1 MKAKATGLVM
11 LTAVGVALA
20 GCTPSTGGGG
30 SNAAAG
36 DEGNGQGTVKM
47 VLWPG
52 PEGDAMS
59 KVVAAYN
66 AGQGQQDK
74 VKVDM
79 TLLSR
84 QDTFSKESTLMAA
97 KSSQQDI
104 YFVASYNVGQFSNAL
119 EPLGDVDASNYFP
132 VAVDGLKYEGK
143 QFALP
148 LDVSNHFLLYRKD
161 LLDTLLSDKGQWG
174 AYAAVAQKALGE
186 KRDPKPAEQWDWD
199 DYVAMSAW
207 FSKNANPSS
216 PTQYGTILQ
225 AKNLLYNTM
234 IWDDVLWGEGG
245 GWTGS
250 DGKAALDSEAGL
262 KAVNVYRSIYTN
274 GWTSKD
280 SSQAEFPETQA
291 ALKAGSAAFALQW
304 SAGFAELNDPAKSPK
319 VAGKIAIAPVPGQK
333 THVHALAVA
342 LNKYSGNKAAA
353 KKFLGYLATTDAMTA
368 YAKAGGIPPV
378 PSVLK
383 ANASINPAFDKIS
396 ESIEKYGYSVPVF
409 PNTFQAYSK
418 IAEALSGAWV
428 GQGDARTALQ
438 TANADLQKLL
448 G

>member
-1 MKAKATGLVM
+1 MKAKATGLVT
-11 LTAVGVALA
+11 LTAVGIALA
-20 GCTPSTGGGG
+20 GCAPSTGAGGN
-30 SNAAAG
+30 SSAAG
-36 DEGNGQGTVKM
+36 DQGSGQGTVKM

-66 AGQGQQDK
+66 AGQGQKDK
-74 VKVDM
+74 IKVDM

-104 YFVASYNVGQFSNAL
+104 YFVASYNVGQYSNAL
-119 EPLGDVDASNYFP
+119 EPLTNVDASNYFP
-132 VAVDGLKYEGK
+132 VAVEGLKYQGK

-161 LLDTLLSDKGQWG
+161 LLDKLLSSKAQWP
-174 AYAAVAQKALGE
+174 AYESVAAKAIGE
-186 KRDPKPAEQWDWD
+186 KRDPKPAEQWDWN
-199 DYVAMSAW
+199 DYIAMSAW
-207 FSKNANPSS
+207 FSKSANPTSA
-216 PTQYGTILQ
+216 TQYGTILQ

-245 GWTGS
+245 SWTTP
-250 DGKAALDSEAGL
+250 DGKANLDTPQAQ
-262 KAVNVYRSIYTN
+262 KAVNVYSTIYKN

-304 SAGFAELNDPAKSPK
+304 SAGFAELNDPSKSPQ

-353 KKFLGYLATTDAMTA
+353 TKFLNYLATTDAMTA
-368 YAKAGGIPPV
+368 YAKAGGIPAM

-383 ANASINPAFDKIS
+383 ANASINPAFDKIA
-396 ESIEKYGYSVPVF
+396 ESIDKYGYSVPVF

-418 IAEALSGAWV
+418 LAETLSGAWV
-428 GQGDARTALQ
+428 GQQDAATALKD
-438 TANADLQKLL
+438 ANAELQKLL

>member
-1 MKAKATGLVM
+1 MKAKATRLVT

-20 GCTPSTGGGG
+20 GCAPSTGAGG
-30 SNAAAG
+30 SSSAAG
-36 DEGNGQGTVKM
+36 DQGNGQGTVKM

-66 AGQGQQDK
+66 AGQGQKDK
-74 VKVDM
+74 IKVDM

-104 YFVASYNVGQFSNAL
+104 YFVASYNVGQYSNAL
-119 EPLGDVDASNYFP
+119 EPLTNVDASNYFP
-132 VAVDGLKYEGK
+132 VAVDGLKYQGK

-161 LLDTLLSDKGQWG
+161 LLDKLLSSKNQWP
-174 AYAAVAQKALGE
+174 AYEALATKAIGE
-186 KRDPKPAEQWDWD
+186 KRDPKPAEQWDWN
-199 DYVAMSAW
+199 DYIAMSAW
-207 FSKNANPSS
+207 FSKSANPTS

-245 GWTGS
+245 SWTTP
-250 DGKAALDSEAGL
+250 DGKANLDTPQAQ
-262 KAVNVYRSIYTN
+262 KAVNVYSTIYKN

-291 ALKAGSAAFALQW
+291 ALKAGSAAFAVQW
-304 SAGFAELNDPAKSPK
+304 SAGFAELNDPAKSPQ

-342 LNKYSGNKAAA
+342 LNKYSTNKAAA
-353 KKFLGYLATTDAMTA
+353 TKFLNYLATTDAMTA
-368 YAKAGGIPPV
+368 YAKAGGIPAM

-383 ANASINPAFDKIS
+383 ANASINPAFDKIA
-396 ESIEKYGYSVPVF
+396 ESIDKYGYSVPVF

-418 IAEALSGAWV
+418 LAETLSGAWV
-428 GQGDARTALQ
+428 GQQDAATALKD
-438 TANADLQKLL
+438 ANAELQKLL